1 MNTIVVM
8 NAAKKPTNDLQ
19 LRKIVLHAIDKAAI
33 VDTELAGSSVV
44 ADSLFPK
51 DAPYCNI
58 DLTPRWDYDIEKAQ
72 LMNCP
77 TVISDWGG
85 SDEESEVSS
94 TLPLVLGIVGGI
106 VCLAIAGAACF
117 FKGSTS

>member
-1 MNTIVVM
+1 MGIM
-8 NAAKKPTNDLQ
+8 
-19 LRKIVLHAIDKAAI
+19 HAVNKAAI
-33 VDTELAGSSVV
+33 VDAELAGSSVV

-77 TVISDWGG
+77 TVISDSGG
-85 SDEESEVSS
+85 SDGESGGSD
-94 TLPLVLGIVGGI
+94 TLVVVLGIVGGI
-106 VCLAIAGAACF
+106 VCLAIIGAACF
-117 FKGSTS
+117 FVGRTSGYSKFSEEQ